1 VDHLLVFRGNGE
13 IKDFPGNYTQF
24 RDAERAMLKEDEA
37 RGKISNPTY
46 TQVSSASANGKPRL
60 TEKKRKLTF
69 KERQEFEQLEV
80 QIEALEQEKADIER
94 ALSSGTI
101 GVDEITVMSKRLP
114 LLNDEL
120 DEKSMRWLELSEF
133 A

>member
-1 VDHLLVFRGNGE
+1 MNC
-13 IKDFPGNYTQF
+13 
-24 RDAERAMLKEDEA
+24 RAGADSTKSKRKTEN
-37 RGKISNPTY
+37 SSPT
-46 TQVSSASANGKPRL
+46 ANGKPRL

-69 KERQEFEQLEV
+69 KERQEFEQLEKD
-80 QIEALEQEKADIER
+80 IEALEQEKTDIES
-94 ALSSGTI
+94 ALSSGTAS
-101 GVDEITVMSKRLP
+101 VEDITTMSKRLP